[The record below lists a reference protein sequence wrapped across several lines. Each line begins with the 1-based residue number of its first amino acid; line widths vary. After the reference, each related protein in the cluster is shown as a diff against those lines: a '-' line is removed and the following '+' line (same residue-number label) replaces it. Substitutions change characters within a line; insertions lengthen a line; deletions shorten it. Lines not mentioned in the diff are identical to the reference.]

1 MSKGDPASEDSLIR
15 YPPLPRTGRTEG
27 GGVPHFRL
35 AVCILASNLFA
46 VASEEHKLTYI
57 DASPTGE

>member
-1 MSKGDPASEDSLIR
+1 MSKGDPAVRIPSSGTPR
-15 YPPLPRTGRTEG
+15 YRVQGVQR

-35 AVCILASNLFA
+35 AVRILASNLFA
-46 VASEEHKLTYI
+46 VASEEHKLTYS